1 LDWNRAAG
9 GLQAHGAGARPMRSD
24 IGRGTQKITG
34 SLIRS
39 NNFRTIEAMANVV
52 ENLGKLERRV
62 TISLP
67 KDAVQKE
74 VDSRIRQLAKNV
86 RMPGFRPGKVP
97 LKMVTQQYSGQVQAE
112 VLSDKVGKQF
122 FDISRAENLRV
133 AGQPSFAPKSDAA
146 ASDFAFDATFEVYP
160 EVTLGDIANVELERT
175 TTTIGEA
182 EVDRTL
188 DILRKQRV
196 HYHVRGEAGEH
207 GDGGG
212 EVAAKDGDRVTV
224 DFVGKLD
231 GEAFQG
237 GTAEDFAFVL
247 GEGRMLPE
255 FETAALGLKAGES
268 REFDLAF
275 PADYHG
281 KEVAGKTAQ
290 FTITMKRIEWPHLP
304 EIDAEFAK
312 SLGIADGDLVKM
324 RAEIRDNL
332 EREAKRRTQSIVKN
346 QVMDALLKVAE
357 LDVPNALIEQDQQ
370 RLVEMARQDLAQ
382 RGVPNADSAPIP
394 AEMFKEQAER
404 RVKLGLVL
412 AELVK
417 ANQLEA
423 KPEQIRAEVDE
434 FAKSYE
440 DPKEVVR
447 WYYSNQQR
455 LAEMESYVVE
465 SNVVEFVLGKAKV
478 TDKEVS
484 FEELASATA
493 QPQA

>member
-1 LDWNRAAG
+1 
-9 GLQAHGAGARPMRSD
+9 
-24 IGRGTQKITG
+24 
-34 SLIRS
+34 
-39 NNFRTIEAMANVV
+39 MANVV

-67 KDAVQKE
+67 KETVQKE

-97 LKMVTQQYSGQVQAE
+97 LKMVTQQYAGQVEAE
-112 VLSDKVGKQF
+112 VLSDKVGKEF
-122 FDISRAENLRV
+122 FDVTRAENLRV
-133 AGQPSFAPKSDAA
+133 AGQPSFAPKTEPAPDAY
-146 ASDFAFDATFEVYP
+146 AFDATFEVYP
-160 EVTLGDIANVELERT
+160 EVKLGDVADAEIERT
-175 TTTIGEA
+175 VTTISEA

-196 HYHVRGEAGEH
+196 HFHARGEGGEH
-207 GDGGG
+207 GDGGADT
-212 EVAAKDGDRVTV
+212 AAKDGDRVTL

-231 GEAFQG
+231 GVEFEG
-237 GTAEDFAFVL
+237 GSAQDFAFVL

-255 FETAALGLKAGES
+255 FEQAATGLKVGES
-268 REFDLAF
+268 RDFDLKF
-275 PADYHG
+275 PEDYHG

-290 FTITMKRIEWPHLP
+290 FSITVKKIEWPHMP
-304 EIDAEFAK
+304 EVDAEFAK
-312 SLGIADGDLVKM
+312 SLGIEDGDLTKM
-324 RAEIRDNL
+324 RAEIKDNL
-332 EREAKRRTQSIVKN
+332 EREAKRRTQQIVKN
-346 QVMDALLKVAE
+346 QVMDALLKIAD
-357 LDVPNALIEQDQQ
+357 LDVPKALIEQDQQ
-370 RLVEMARQDLAQ
+370 RLVEMARQDLQQ
-382 RGVPNADSAPIP
+382 RGVPNAADAPIP
-394 AEMFKEQAER
+394 AEMFAEQAER

-417 ANQLEA
+417 ANDLQA

-455 LAEMESYVVE
+455 LAEMEAYVVE

-493 QPQA
+493 QA

>member
-1 LDWNRAAG
+1 
-9 GLQAHGAGARPMRSD
+9 
-24 IGRGTQKITG
+24 
-34 SLIRS
+34 
-39 NNFRTIEAMANVV
+39 MANVV

-67 KDAVQKE
+67 KDSVQKE
-74 VDSRIRQLAKNV
+74 IDSRIRQLAKNV

-97 LKMVTQQYSGQVQAE
+97 LKMVTQQYAGQVEAE

-122 FDISRAENLRV
+122 FDISRTENLRV
-133 AGQPSFAPKSDAA
+133 AGQPSFSPKEGAA
-146 ASDFAFDATFEVYP
+146 DDTYAFDATFEVYP
-160 EVTLGDIANVELERT
+160 EVKLGDLASAEVERAVT
-175 TTTIGEA
+175 QISEA

-196 HYHVRGEAGEH
+196 HYHARGEAGEH
-207 GDGGG
+207 GDGGAD
-212 EVAAKDGDRVTV
+212 VAAKSGDRVTV

-231 GEAFQG
+231 GVAFEG

-255 FETAALGLKAGES
+255 FEQAATGLTVGEA
-268 REFDLAF
+268 REFDLKF
-275 PADYHG
+275 PDDYHG

-290 FTITMKRIEWPHLP
+290 FTITMKKIEWPHLP
-304 EIDAEFAK
+304 EVDAEFAK

-324 RAEIRDNL
+324 RAEIKDNL
-332 EREAKRRTQSIVKN
+332 EREAKRRTQSLVKN

-357 LDVPNALIEQDQQ
+357 LEVPKALIEQDQL
-370 RLVEMARQDLAQ
+370 RLVEMARQDLTQ
-382 RGVPNADSAPIP
+382 RGVPNAANAPIP

-417 ANQLEA
+417 ENGLEA
-423 KPEQIRAEVDE
+423 KPEQIRAEVEE

-440 DPKEVVR
+440 DPKEVIR
-447 WYYSNQQR
+447 WYYSNKQR
-455 LAEMESYVVE
+455 LSEMEAYVVE

-484 FEELASATA
+484 FEALASASA
-493 QPQA
+493 QA

>member
-1 LDWNRAAG
+1 
-9 GLQAHGAGARPMRSD
+9 
-24 IGRGTQKITG
+24 
-34 SLIRS
+34 
-39 NNFRTIEAMANVV
+39 MANVV

-67 KDAVQKE
+67 KEVVQKE

-97 LKMVTQQYSGQVQAE
+97 LKMVTQQYSGQVEAE

-133 AGQPSFAPKSDAA
+133 AGQPSFSPKEGAGDEA
-146 ASDFAFDATFEVYP
+146 FAFDATFEVYP
-160 EVTLGDIANVELERT
+160 EVKLGDVAAAEIERT
-175 TTTIGEA
+175 VTTITEA

-196 HYHVRGEAGEH
+196 HFHARGEAGEH
-207 GDGGG
+207 GDGGAD
-212 EVAAKDGDRVTV
+212 VAAKEGDRVTV
-224 DFVGKLD
+224 DFVGKID
-231 GEAFQG
+231 DVAFQG
-237 GTAEDFAFVL
+237 GSAEDFSFVL

-255 FETAALGLKAGES
+255 FEKAATGLKAGEA
-268 REFDLAF
+268 REFDLTF
-275 PADYHG
+275 PEDYHG
-281 KEVAGKTAQ
+281 KEVAGKTAK
-290 FTITMKRIEWPHLP
+290 FTITMKKIEWPHLP
-304 EIDAEFAK
+304 EINEEFAK
-312 SLGIADGDLVKM
+312 SLGIVDGDLTKM
-324 RAEIRDNL
+324 RAEIKENL
-332 EREAKRRTQSIVKN
+332 EREAKRRTQAIVKN
-346 QVMDALLKVAE
+346 QVMDALLKIAE
-357 LDVPNALIEQDQQ
+357 LDVPNALIEQDQE

-382 RGVPNADSAPIP
+382 RGVPNAASAPIP

-412 AELVK
+412 AELVRENK
-417 ANQLEA
+417 LEA

-455 LAEMESYVVE
+455 LAEMEAYVVE

-484 FEELASATA
+484 FEALASATA
-493 QPQA
+493 QAQA